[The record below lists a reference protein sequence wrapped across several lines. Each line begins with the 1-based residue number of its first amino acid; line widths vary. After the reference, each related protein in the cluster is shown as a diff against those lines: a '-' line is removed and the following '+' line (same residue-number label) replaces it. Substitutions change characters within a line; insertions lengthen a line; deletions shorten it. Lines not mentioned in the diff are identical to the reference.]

1 MSCHCDREMSSP
13 YLDQPLVPLAVAL
26 PQMVEQIE
34 AELVGKKLAGADQR
48 HLRQR
53 VELIRWLL
61 TPPDN
66 LATTGE
72 LAGLAPP
79 FLPRQCSAWGTGRK
93 SAIDPPRL
101 MMSACPMTS
110 NPSASPSAKPLKPA
124 TSPAQPT
131 QRVR

>member
-1 MSCHCDREMSSP
+1 
-13 YLDQPLVPLAVAL
+13 
-26 PQMVEQIE
+26 MVGQIQ

-72 LAGLAPP
+72 LARVSLLCFG
-79 FLPRQCSAWGTGRK
+79 GVG
-93 SAIDPPRL
+93 
-101 MMSACPMTS
+101 
-110 NPSASPSAKPLKPA
+110 
-124 TSPAQPT
+124 AQL
-131 QRVR
+131 